1 MAETHSSLALAFDQE
16 LCTNEIVCVCRPRGD
31 LRLLSHWFNKK
42 HGSGSDASVPDSSG
56 PRVPRHS
63 GGWAALRQRLQT
75 EPGLRIIDIG
85 TTSPAN
91 INYLTELGHSVF
103 LADVVHDACT
113 GSWQTGTDQD
123 GNPVW
128 NVEGFLEQSLKFSGR
143 VFDVVLL
150 WTALDYLPE
159 AFVEPVVKHLFEAT
173 NPGGQVLAF
182 FHTRKQGDE
191 TMHYR
196 FHVTP
201 GDDVEMQL
209 TQQFP
214 LQRAFT
220 NRSIKELFAAWSD
233 YRQFL
238 AKDSVSELL
247 ITR

>member
-1 MAETHSSLALAFDQE
+1 LFSRWFKKKQE
-16 LCTNEIVCVCRPRGD
+16 NDPDAAASGTN
-31 LRLLSHWFNKK
+31 
-42 HGSGSDASVPDSSG
+42 G

-63 GGWAALRQRLQT
+63 GGWAALRRRLQSET
-75 EPGLRIIDIG
+75 GLQIIDIG

-91 INYLTELGHSVF
+91 INYLTGLGHSVF

-113 GSWQTGTDQD
+113 GTWQSGADAE
-123 GNPVW
+123 NKPVW
-128 NVEGFLEQSLKFSGR
+128 NVEGFLEQALKLSGR
-143 VFDVVLL
+143 KFDVVLL

-159 AFVEPVVKHLFEAT
+159 ALVEPVVTRLFEAT

-182 FHTRKQGDE
+182 FHTRTHGDE
-191 TMHYR
+191 TAHYR

-214 LQRAFT
+214 LQRAYT

>member
-1 MAETHSSLALAFDQE
+1 M
-16 LCTNEIVCVCRPRGD
+16 
-31 LRLLSHWFNKK
+31 
-42 HGSGSDASVPDSSG
+42 
-56 PRVPRHS
+56 PRHS
-63 GGWAALRQRLQT
+63 GGWAALRKRLQSET
-75 EPGLRIIDIG
+75 GLRIIDIG
-85 TTSPAN
+85 FTSPSN
-91 INYLTELGHSVF
+91 INYLTGLGHSVF

-113 GSWQTGTDQD
+113 GSWRTGTDPD

-128 NVEGFLEQSLKFSGR
+128 NVEGFLEQALKLSGR
-143 VFDVVLL
+143 TFDVVLL
-150 WTALDYLPE
+150 WTTLDYLPE
-159 AFVEPVVKHLFEAT
+159 PLVQPVVSRIFEAT

-182 FHTRKQGDE
+182 FHTRTQGEE

-214 LQRAFT
+214 IQRAFT

-238 AKDSVSELL
+238 AKDSVSEILL
-247 ITR
+247 TR